1 MVKIALNWYGPNE
14 FVESDDARFRRFI
27 LNLFAEELFNQTPI
41 KNTISTLT
49 TLANMDEDD
58 AFKDSIL
65 NDVLLGFGDSKF
77 QDLDWRDY
85 K

>member
-1 MVKIALNWYGPNE
+1 MVKIALNWFGPNE
-14 FVESDDARFRRFI
+14 FVEGDDARFRRFI
-27 LNLFAEELFNQTPI
+27 SNLFAEELFNQTPT

-65 NDVLLGFGDSKF
+65 TDVLLGFGDSKF

-85 K
+85 R

>member
-1 MVKIALNWYGPNE
+1 MVKIALNWFGPNE
-14 FVESDDARFRRFI
+14 VVESDDARFRRFI

-49 TLANMDEDD
+49 TLANMDYDD
-58 AFKDSIL
+58 VFKDSIL
-65 NDVLLGFGDSKF
+65 TDVLGVGDSKF